1 MRKTLLI
8 LCVLFTVFMA
18 NTAWASELTTFPLT
32 SGQTWINTATNTKYT
47 VSGTAGNLTLTA
59 SVANASTNGGTA
71 TIADQAFYNTDLA
84 GLKSIVVSEGIT
96 SIGSYFCYNGQNV
109 EFTSLSLPAS
119 LITISNNAFYTCS
132 SLTTVTIANGSN
144 LQTID
149 AQAFNNAGVTTINL
163 GVCTKLTSIGGWA
176 FNKVPLNGALNLS
189 GCTQLTSIGRQAFDQ
204 TSITS
209 LNLPASLKSIEMD
222 AFRDCKSLT
231 AVNIASGSQLQTISI
246 TAFSGSNI
254 SSINLDNCTQLT
266 NIGNKAFYN
275 TPISGNINLSGCT
288 QLTTIGEYAFA
299 YCGNMTGVSLPK
311 SLTTLKANTFLSCS
325 NLANVTIANGS
336 QLTSIESD
344 VFFGCQI
351 PSIALPCAGLTSI
364 GRGSLGGASSPLQS
378 VYCLTESAITVDS
391 EVFEYYHNK
400 ATVYMLASK
409 KVDWPGAKAT
419 KVLFTVA
426 AGEGINNLSG
436 TPVYGNYYTEGST
449 VNIITTVADP
459 RFLVN
464 DIECAASGSGNNYS
478 VTMPTGITTDVVT
491 LKAVSRSISVNYIDA
506 SGNQQTTNAI
516 VLIGNENSL
525 DGGWYVVNS
534 NITRSSRFQLNGE
547 THIILADGCTLN
559 MGTADSPI
567 NGNAISGTTNLNIYG
582 QSNQSG
588 QLNITCYG
596 NYAKG
601 IDVNTYRQNGGDIN
615 INTTSPDDISTGI
628 NANNLVEINRGK
640 LTINSDYFGI
650 KIAGNI
656 NNRSYLQRGGNV
668 TLDCRVFGLSTGTN
682 DNNNV
687 DILGGTFI
695 STGTEEYG
703 IYAEYKTVTFGW
715 TSATDYMLVNKFGRN
730 TNTQIAAGQ
739 YFTDGTN
746 IYSGVFTDN
755 IDGKT
760 MRPTPF
766 TSGTGT
772 ADDPWVLSSVDGW
785 NLFCDCLL
793 DNDTWNGFSGKTVK
807 LGADISIERAAGSAG
822 HEFMGTFDGDYHTL
836 TVNITET
843 TTQGTAPFREIKGAT
858 IKNVITTGSV
868 NGTAHA
874 AGLVGF
880 ARGDASVTNNI
891 ENCKVGA
898 NVTVTTADHNGNYH
912 CGGVVGHAIKSNLN
926 ISNTV
931 YCGAI
936 TNSGNHVGGLQGW
949 CDGNTITLNNCLF
962 TGSYSGGGV
971 FHPVAVRNKN
981 NATTATVTNTFY
993 TVLPTQTDAAYIAA
1007 DGKKTTGNANIPI
1020 NLGNQV
1026 EEINFMTVYEGG
1038 MLYDGLYYAAPT
1050 LTTDSDGAYL
1060 INIINNATDWDM
1072 FCDALQDN
1080 DTWNR
1085 FSGKTV
1091 KLGADISVT
1100 RMAGSANHD
1109 FCGTFDG
1116 QCHTL
1121 TFTST
1126 ENTDGVAPFSYIS
1139 ETTPMGGSE
1148 VSHPAIHN
1156 LNVIADIT
1164 TTATHASG
1172 LVGRQWGAITIE
1184 GCTVGGTI
1192 TTSAK
1197 YAAGFIGQQ
1206 SGTADITDCVSS
1218 ITIQSSVE
1226 GDGTHGGFVAIP
1238 SNTLNITGCLFNGKV
1253 ITTNGTTSCG
1263 GFVGWHN
1270 GKTVTVSNSL
1280 YAPAAIADDE
1290 NAITTDCATFVRGW
1304 SGTPANSYYTVPFG
1318 TAQGKQAHSI
1328 TGGENVTVA
1337 ASGDSTVYDVSGITA
1352 YDAGFMR
1359 DSVFFAG
1366 EEDEV
1371 LLALTYTGDGVLE
1384 GFTASAGT
1392 LAGTANPYTL
1402 TMPAED
1408 VVISATASPAGMPGD
1423 ANGDGKVDVND
1434 VTTVINYILGKN
1446 PTPFNYDNA
1455 NVNGDS
1461 QVDVMDVTLIINII
1475 LGIQ

>member
-1 MRKTLLI
+1 
-8 LCVLFTVFMA
+8 MA

-71 TIADQAFYNTDLA
+71 TIADEAFYNTDLA

-109 EFTSLSLPAS
+109 GFTSLSLPAS
-119 LITISNNAFYTCS
+119 LITISSNAFYTCS

-144 LQTID
+144 LQTIGSE
-149 AQAFNNAGVTTINL
+149 AFNCAGVTTINL
-163 GVCTKLTSIGGWA
+163 SVCTKLTSIGGWA

-222 AFRDCKSLT
+222 AFHNCQSLT

-266 NIGNKAFYN
+266 NIGKKAFYN

-288 QLTTIGEYAFA
+288 QLTTIGEEAFA

-311 SLTTLKANTFLSCS
+311 SLTTLKANTFFSCS

-336 QLTSIESD
+336 QLTSIEND

-351 PSIALPCAGLTSI
+351 PSIVLPCAGLTSI
-364 GRGSLGGASSPLQS
+364 GGGSLGGASSPLQS

-419 KVLFTVA
+419 KALFTVA

-436 TPVYGNYYTEGST
+436 TPAYGNYYTEGST
-449 VNIITTVADP
+449 VNVSTTVADP

-464 DIECAASGSGNNYS
+464 DIECAASGSGSSYS

-506 SGNQQTTNAI
+506 DGNQQTSNAI

-567 NGNAISGTTNLNIYG
+567 NGSAILGSTNLNIYG

-615 INTTSPDDISTGI
+615 INTTSPDDVSTGI

-650 KIAGNI
+650 HIAGNT
-656 NNRSYLQRGGNV
+656 NNRSYLQKGGNV
-668 TLDCRVFGLSTGTN
+668 TLDCRVFGLDTGEEN
-682 DNNNV
+682 ANNNV
-687 DILGGTFI
+687 DILGGTF
-695 STGTEEYG
+695 TTTDTEQFG
-703 IYAEYKTVTFGW
+703 IYAQDKTVTFGW

-739 YFTDGTN
+739 YFTDGTK
-746 IYSGVFTDN
+746 IYSGSFTDN

-766 TSGTGT
+766 TNGTGT
-772 ADDPWVLSSVDGW
+772 ADDPWVLNSVDGW
-785 NLFCDCLL
+785 NLFCDCLE

-858 IKNVITTGSV
+858 IKNVITTGNV
-868 NGTAHA
+868 KGTAHA

-936 TNSGNHVGGLQGW
+936 TNSGNYVGGLQGW

-993 TVLPTQTDAAYIAA
+993 TVIPTLTDAAYIAA
-1007 DGKKTTGNANIPI
+1007 DGKKTTGNASIPI

-1060 INIINNATDWDM
+1060 ISNATDWDM

-1085 FSGKTV
+1085 FSGMTV
-1091 KLGADISVT
+1091 KLGNNITVSRVA
-1100 RMAGSANHD
+1100 ASANHD

-1139 ETTPMGGSE
+1139 ETTPIGGSE
-1148 VSHPAIHN
+1148 VSHSAIRN

-1172 LVGRQWGAITIE
+1172 LVGRQWGTLTIE

-1206 SGTADITDCVSS
+1206 NGTADITDCVSS
-1218 ITIQSSVE
+1218 VAIQSSVE

-1238 SNTLNITGCLFNGKV
+1238 SNTLNITGCLFNGKL

-1280 YAPAAIADDE
+1280 YAPAALADSE

-1304 SGTPANSYYTVPFG
+1304 SGTPTNCYYMEPIG
-1318 TAQGKQAHSI
+1318 TAQGKKAHSI
-1328 TGGENVTVA
+1328 TAGENVTVA
-1337 ASGDSTVYDVSGITA
+1337 ASGEATEYDVSGITA
-1352 YDAGFMR
+1352 YGTGMMYGDVLYAGN
-1359 DSVFFAG
+1359 
-1366 EEDEV
+1366 EDQMS
-1371 LLALTYTGDGVLE
+1371 LTLGCTPPANYTFS

-1392 LAGTANPYTL
+1392 LTGEDNPFTL
-1402 TMPAED
+1402 AMPDED
-1408 VVISATASPAGMPGD
+1408 VVIEAMMIPNLPVGD
-1423 ANGDGKVDVND
+1423 VSGDGKVDVSD
-1434 VTTVINYILGKN
+1434 VNILVNIMLGRDSADNYDGRAYVTEGDTNVDVSDINMVINIMLGK
-1446 PTPFNYDNA
+1446 
-1455 NVNGDS
+1455 
-1461 QVDVMDVTLIINII
+1461 M
-1475 LGIQ
+1475 

>member
-32 SGQTWINTATNTKYT
+32 SGQTWTNTATNTKYT

-119 LITISNNAFYTCS
+119 LITISSNAFYTCS

-222 AFRDCKSLT
+222 AFHNCKSLT
-231 AVNIASGSQLQTISI
+231 AVNIASGSQLQTISN

-254 SSINLDNCTQLT
+254 SSINLDNCTKLT
-266 NIGNKAFYN
+266 NISTKAFYN

-419 KVLFTVA
+419 KTLFTVA

-436 TPVYGNYYTEGST
+436 TPAYGNYYTEGST
-449 VNIITTVADP
+449 VNVSTTVADP

-601 IDVNTYRQNGGDIN
+601 IEVNTYRQNGGDIN

-650 KIAGNI
+650 QIAGNT
-656 NNRSYLQRGGNV
+656 NNCSYLQRGGNV

-695 STGTEEYG
+695 ATGTEEYG

-793 DNDTWNGFSGKTVK
+793 DNDTWN
-807 LGADISIERAAGSAG
+807 
-822 HEFMGTFDGDYHTL
+822 
-836 TVNITET
+836 
-843 TTQGTAPFREIKGAT
+843 
-858 IKNVITTGSV
+858 
-868 NGTAHA
+868 
-874 AGLVGF
+874 
-880 ARGDASVTNNI
+880 
-891 ENCKVGA
+891 
-898 NVTVTTADHNGNYH
+898 
-912 CGGVVGHAIKSNLN
+912 
-926 ISNTV
+926 
-931 YCGAI
+931 
-936 TNSGNHVGGLQGW
+936 
-949 CDGNTITLNNCLF
+949 
-962 TGSYSGGGV
+962 
-971 FHPVAVRNKN
+971 
-981 NATTATVTNTFY
+981 
-993 TVLPTQTDAAYIAA
+993 
-1007 DGKKTTGNANIPI
+1007 
-1020 NLGNQV
+1020 
-1026 EEINFMTVYEGG
+1026 
-1038 MLYDGLYYAAPT
+1038 
-1050 LTTDSDGAYL
+1050 
-1060 INIINNATDWDM
+1060 
-1072 FCDALQDN
+1072 
-1080 DTWNR
+1080 R

-1100 RMAGSANHD
+1100 RMAGANYHD
-1109 FCGTFDG
+1109 FTGTFDG
-1116 QCHTL
+1116 QHHTL
-1121 TFTST
+1121 TFNATATDNYLAPFRNVLGNSSDDHAVIRDLNIVTNITAADYRHMAGLIAVVYGYVDVTGCNVTANISST
-1126 ENTDGVAPFSYIS
+1126 VGTNNPTDLYPVGLVSQVAKSALLAVSGCTIDGTISTDGKY
-1139 ETTPMGGSE
+1139 
-1148 VSHPAIHN
+1148 
-1156 LNVIADIT
+1156 
-1164 TTATHASG
+1164 ASG
-1172 LVGRQWGAITIE
+1172 MVGIVQGDASILN
-1184 GCTVGGTI
+1184 
-1192 TTSAK
+1192 SA
-1197 YAAGFIGQQ
+1197 
-1206 SGTADITDCVSS
+1206 
-1218 ITIQSSVE
+1218 SSVTINSSTS
-1226 GDGTHGGFVAIP
+1226 GDGTHGGFVGAQ
-1238 SNTLNITGCLFNGKV
+1238 SNTLTIEGCVFNGSLLGSS
-1253 ITTNGTTSCG
+1253 TNSCG
-1263 GFVGWHN
+1263 GFVGWRN
-1270 GKTVTVSNSL
+1270 GTVNISNSL
-1280 YAPAAIADDE
+1280 FDPAEVTISGNDSY
-1290 NAITTDCATFVRGW
+1290 TFSRR
-1304 SGTPANSYYTVPFG
+1304 SSTNFTNSYYTAALG
-1318 TAQGKQAHSI
+1318 TEQGKQAFSI
-1328 TGGENVTVA
+1328 TGGEDVTVA
-1337 ASGDSTVYDVSGITA
+1337 ASGDTTVYDVSGITA
-1352 YDAGFMR
+1352 YGAGMMYNN
-1359 DSVFFAG
+1359 VFFAG

-1392 LAGTANPYTL
+1392 LTGNSNPYTL
-1402 TMPAED
+1402 IMPAED
-1408 VVISATASPAGMPGD
+1408 VVISATAATAGIHGD
-1423 ANGDGKVDVND
+1423 VNGDGDVNVMDITALID
-1434 VTTVINYILGKN
+1434 VIMNDGDN
-1446 PTPFNYDNA
+1446 PRAD
-1455 NVNGDS
+1455 VDGNGDIN
-1461 QVDVMDVTLIINII
+1461 VMDITALIDII
-1475 LGIQ
+1475 MNN